1 MIKILAYLS
10 LIKSLIFQKFDI
22 YMAAED
28 HFVSRQNQFVWLN
41 TMHLMEKQFI
51 IFSVDLV
58 CTRLPNN
65 INTSVIN
72 INYGYGGNSLS

>member
-1 MIKILAYLS
+1 
-10 LIKSLIFQKFDI
+10 
-22 YMAAED
+22 
-28 HFVSRQNQFVWLN
+28 
-41 TMHLMEKQFI
+41 MEKQFT

-65 INTSVIN
+65 IDTSVIN